1 MLLAGYVPTSLI
13 DFPGRVSAV
22 AFSQGCTLRCP
33 WCHNA
38 ALVQA
43 SETTE
48 QEEILKNFFAFLER
62 RRHLLT
68 GVVISGGEPCIHEDL
83 AEFLRDIRSMGFS
96 IKLDTNGTR
105 PQMLASLL
113 EAKLVDL
120 VAMDIKGPRDRYAE
134 LSGVA
139 ESDLPWDAIC
149 ESIRVIA
156 KQRGQRRQ
164 RGQREQHLFR
174 TTCMEPQFDT
184 EAITRMRGLV
194 PRGTPWRL
202 QPYKECPAPLD
213 PAFCARPPAAHTLE
227 DWQRRIDERG

>member
-38 ALVQA
+38 ALVRA
-43 SETTE
+43 NETVE
-48 QEEILKNFFAFLER
+48 QEESLKKFFTFLER

-68 GVVISGGEPCIHEDL
+68 GVVISGGEPCIHTDL
-83 AEFLRDIRSMGFS
+83 AEFLGKIRSMGFHT
-96 IKLDTNGTR
+96 KLDTNGTR

-120 VAMDIKGPRDRYAE
+120 IAMDIKGPRDRYAE

-156 KQRGQRRQ
+156 GQQER
-164 RGQREQHLFR
+164 HLFR

-184 EAITRMRGLV
+184 EAIMRMRELV

-213 PAFCARPPAAHTLE
+213 PAFRARPPAAHTLE
-227 DWQRRIDERG
+227 DWQQRIDERG